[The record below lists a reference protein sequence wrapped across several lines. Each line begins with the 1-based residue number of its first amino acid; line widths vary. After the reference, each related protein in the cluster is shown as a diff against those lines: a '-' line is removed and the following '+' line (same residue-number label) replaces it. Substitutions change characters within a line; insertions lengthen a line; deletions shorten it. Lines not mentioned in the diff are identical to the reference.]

1 MILLLRR
8 SGIIPKK
15 YILDNEVSEAL
26 KKITQDKYKMQMEMV
41 TPGSYGR
48 NAADVSI
55 RDFKAHFLS
64 VLAGKAQYFPPSVW
78 DRLIPQAEITI
89 NLL

>member
-8 SGIIPKK
+8 SGTIPKK
-15 YILDNEVSEAL
+15 YILDNEVSETL
-26 KKITQDKYKMQMEMV
+26 KTITQDKYKMQMEMV

-55 RDFKAHFLS
+55 RDFKAHFLIVAIVKS
-64 VLAGKAQYFPPSVW
+64 LFNILLLALHP
-78 DRLIPQAEITI
+78 
-89 NLL
+89 